1 MLCAIA
7 LKATPGV
14 PSFSPELANNAL
26 ETHQMQSGVHSG
38 GIYIAKRWR
47 AGSIPSPR
55 NKWLKD
61 CVANLGIRNP
71 TSHREFGAEVIMA
84 HFLIWTISTLSII
97 LMLIRPFK
105 TPEVVWVSAGAI
117 LICVL
122 RLIPLS
128 LAGKAVA
135 EGLDV
140 YLFLTGMMLL
150 SELAKDHGVFAWI
163 ANVAVKSAKGSSAH
177 LFTLI
182 YAVGTL
188 VTIFMSND
196 ATAVV
201 LTPAV
206 LTAVKRAEARPL
218 PYLLSCA
225 LVANAASFV
234 LPISNPANLVVF
246 NSTMPALVQ
255 WLAMFSAPSL
265 VAIIIT
271 YGLLRWHSHKEMS
284 APCNGSTSE
293 VHLSGTGKISLF
305 GIAAVAATLLAA
317 SALKMDLGLPT
328 CVAAIVV
335 TLIVVIGSRSNPI
348 RLVREI
354 SWSIIPLVAALFVIV
369 EAVKSAGAMRLLHD
383 TLEGF
388 LHLPRVEAAVGVGAV
403 VAFGTDLVN
412 NLPLG
417 LITGATLRTV
427 PLQPIL
433 AKVVLIAIDL
443 GPNLSITGSL
453 ATILW
458 LTAIRRE
465 GIEVSG
471 WQFFKVGVIIMPIS
485 LFFAIL
491 AAVLF

>member
-1 MLCAIA
+1 MRGQTEA
-7 LKATPGV
+7 
-14 PSFSPELANNAL
+14 
-26 ETHQMQSGVHSG
+26 
-38 GIYIAKRWR
+38 
-47 AGSIPSPR
+47 
-55 NKWLKD
+55 
-61 CVANLGIRNP
+61 
-71 TSHREFGAEVIMA
+71 IMA
-84 HFLIWTISTLSII
+84 HFLIWTISILTIV
-97 LMLIRPFK
+97 LMLFRPFK
-105 TPEVVWVSAGAI
+105 MPEAVWASGGAI
-117 LICVL
+117 LLCIL
-122 RLIPLS
+122 RLIPLT

-150 SELAKDHGVFAWI
+150 AELAKDQGVFAWMANI
-163 ANVAVKSAKGSSAH
+163 AVRLANGSSAR

-206 LTAVKRAEARPL
+206 LTAVKRAKAQPL

-225 LVANAASFV
+225 LIANAASFV

-246 NSTMPALVQ
+246 NSAMPPLIQ

-265 VAIIIT
+265 AAIVIT
-271 YGLLRWHSHKEMS
+271 YVLLRWHSRKGLS
-284 APCNGSTSE
+284 ASCNGSTSD
-293 VHLSGTGKISLF
+293 VYLSGMGKISLF
-305 GIAAVAATLLAA
+305 GILAVAAVLLVA

-328 CVAAIVV
+328 CLASIAV
-335 TLIVVIGSRSNPI
+335 TTIVVIRSRSNPI

-354 SWSIIPLVAALFVIV
+354 SWSVFPLVAALFVIV
-369 EAVKSAGAMRLLHD
+369 EAVKNAGAMRLLQNAFER
-383 TLEGF
+383 L
-388 LHLPRVEAAVGVGAV
+388 LHLPSAQAAFALGIAL
-403 VAFGTDLVN
+403 AFGTNLVN

-427 PLQPIL
+427 PLQPIF
-433 AKVVLIAIDL
+433 ARVVLIAIDL
-443 GPNLSITGSL
+443 GPNLSITGSI

-465 GIEVSG
+465 GLEISG
-471 WQFFKVGVIIMPIS
+471 WQFFRVGMIIMPIS

-491 AAVLF
+491 AALLT